1 MNSTN
6 FIENKYKKWY
16 FSIIENAKNRTYI
29 HSKYEKHHIIPSS
42 LGGNNSP
49 DNIVLLTFREHF
61 ICHHL
66 LTKFTESLDRSK
78 MCNALRLMMNSSSS
92 NNRILTD
99 RQYQI
104 VRY

>member
-42 LGGNNSP
+42 LGGNNSR

-61 ICHHL
+61 ICHH
-66 LTKFTESLDRSK
+66 F
-78 MCNALRLMMNSSSS
+78 
-92 NNRILTD
+92 NNCKVLKEHNLGNRK
-99 RQYQI
+99 Q
-104 VRY
+104 